1 MSGFLSFPSM
11 QRPGREGADVQL
23 KQVRRRCEAKLLE
36 LGLTAPFDVYAFC
49 RSLGARRG
57 RPIHLRPVSAPTG
70 PCGLWIAR
78 PGADYIFY
86 EEQTSRLHQEH
97 IILHELA
104 HLIWEHGPT
113 PVLDHEVARLLP
125 DLDPQM
131 LRRILGRTRY
141 SALEEQHAEVLAS
154 LILQWANRRSP
165 EPTWEIPLEA
175 SAIVGRLG
183 RSLERLPADPHD

>member
-1 MSGFLSFPSM
+1 M
-11 QRPGREGADVQL
+11 QL
-23 KQVRRRCEAKLLE
+23 KQVRQRCEAKLLE
-36 LGLTAPFDVYAFC
+36 LGLSAPFDVHAFC
-49 RSLGARRG
+49 RSLGAQRG
-57 RPIHLRPVSAPTG
+57 RPIYLRPVSAPTG
-70 PCGLWIAR
+70 PCGLWIER
-78 PGADYIFY
+78 LGADYVFY

-104 HLIWEHGPT
+104 HLIWEHRPT

-131 LRRILGRTRY
+131 LRRILARTRY

-165 EPTWEIPLEA
+165 EPSWRVPPEA
-175 SAIVGRLG
+175 SGVVGRLG
-183 RSLERLPADPHD
+183 RSLERPPADQHD

>member
-1 MSGFLSFPSM
+1 
-11 QRPGREGADVQL
+11 VQL
-23 KQVRRRCEAKLLE
+23 KRVRRRCEARLLE
-36 LGLTAPFDVYAFC
+36 LGLTAPFDVHAFC

-57 RPIHLRPVSAPTG
+57 RPIHLCPVNTPTG
-70 PCGLWIAR
+70 PCGLWIAL
-78 PGADYIFY
+78 PTADYIFH
-86 EEQTSRLHQEH
+86 EDQTSRLHQEH

-104 HLIWEHGPT
+104 HLIWEHKPT
-113 PVLDHEVARLLP
+113 LVLDHEVARLLP

-131 LRRILGRTRY
+131 LRRILARTRY

-165 EPTWEIPLEA
+165 EPTWKVPSEA
-175 SAIVGRLG
+175 SGVVGRLG